1 MRLVRLSNQQHLFEA
16 RRADGSVERLEL
28 ETRSFLLHD
37 LVHFALESEAG
48 LADGFY
54 GKLASGESY
63 AASAEDFAGETGRI
77 EKVVGM
83 LQGAVKGEVDAEAFA
98 LRARG
103 AFEAVGETAPGWLD
117 AELIGRVLARLRQLR
132 GQWKGTAF
140 GEVMELNFPGG
151 S

>member
-1 MRLVRLSNQQHLFEA
+1 MKVGPKCYPDIGEVFYDSVARLPQLRQDVFRLSDA
-16 RRADGSVERLEL
+16 A
-28 ETRSFLLHD
+28 
-37 LVHFALESEAG
+37 A
-48 LADGFY
+48 
-54 GKLASGESY
+54 GKLARGESY

-83 LQGAVKGEVDAEAFA
+83 LQGAVKGEVDAEAFV

-103 AFEAVGETAPGWLD
+103 AFEAVGETAPGWLN

-132 GQWKGTAF
+132 GQWRGTAF
-140 GEVMELNFPGG
+140 GDAMELHFPGG